1 MSKMSELS
9 QTIEDLKSAAEALL
23 RAAEV
28 MVYAFGGEEEPAE
41 AEAAQHA
48 PRQPPAQPDVQP
60 KSITL
65 EELRGMLSGLCGLG
79 YAAQVKALIEAY
91 GVKKLQDVDPA
102 QYTVLAAAARELQ
115 DKIQGGN
122 NG

>member
-9 QTIEDLKSAAEALL
+9 QTIEDLKIAAEALL

-41 AEAAQHA
+41 AEAA
-48 PRQPPAQPDVQP
+48 QPPAQPDVQP